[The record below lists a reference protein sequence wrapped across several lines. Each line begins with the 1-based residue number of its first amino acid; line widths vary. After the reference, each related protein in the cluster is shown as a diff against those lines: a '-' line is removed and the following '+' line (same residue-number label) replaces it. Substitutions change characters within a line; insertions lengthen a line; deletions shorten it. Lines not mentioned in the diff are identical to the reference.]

1 MITNL
6 LREIKTQILKLK
18 TKIILNFRRVKSGKG
33 NLLFGKLILY
43 NYGTLKIGNDCKIL
57 SRAKEYQNYIYPV
70 SFSIMTK
77 DTFVTI
83 GSGVEL
89 VGCFFRIRYGLKI
102 GDKTVIAP
110 GVRIIDHDHDT
121 NPQKRHENIFPGKEI
136 VIGENVW
143 IGYDSTILKGVNIG
157 DGAIVAAGSIVTKD
171 VKSNTLVGGIPAKK
185 IKDLS

>member
-1 MITNL
+1 MKFFLRKIKHNL
-6 LREIKTQILKLK
+6 VLIK
-18 TKIILNFRRVKSGKG
+18 TKILFKYKKIDSGKG
-33 NLLFGKLILY
+33 NLLFGKFILY
-43 NYGTLKIGNDCKIL
+43 NYGKVKIGDDCKIL
-57 SRAKEYQNYIYPV
+57 SRTKEYQNYIYPV
-70 SFSIMTK
+70 SLSVMTK
-77 DTFVTI
+77 DTFIEI

-102 GDKTVIAP
+102 GSKTVIAP

-121 NPQKRHENIFPGKEI
+121 NPKKRHENIFPGKEI

-157 DGAIVAAGSIVTKD
+157 DGAIVAAGSTVTKD

-185 IKDLS
+185 IKELS

>member
-1 MITNL
+1 MVKSK
-6 LREIKTQILKLK
+6 LRKLK
-18 TKIILNFRRVKSGKG
+18 TKILFIKTKFILSIKG
-33 NLLFGKLILY
+33 INCGNNNLLFGKFILY
-43 NYGTLKIGNDCKIL
+43 NYGTVKIGDDCKIL
-57 SRAKEYQNYIYPV
+57 SRTKEYQNYINPV

-77 DTFVTI
+77 DTLVEI

-102 GDKTVIAP
+102 GNKTVIAP

-121 NPQKRHENIFPGKEI
+121 NPKKRHENIFPGKEI
-136 VIGENVW
+136 IIGENVW

-171 VKSNTLVGGIPAKK
+171 VKSNTLVGGTPAKK
-185 IKDLS
+185 IKELS

>member
-1 MITNL
+1 MIIYF
-6 LREIKTQILKLK
+6 LRSTKTQILKIK
-18 TKIILNFRRVKSGKG
+18 TKIVLIFKRVKSGKG
-33 NLLFGKLILY
+33 NLLFGKFILY
-43 NYGTLKIGNDCKIL
+43 NYGKVIFGDDCKIL

-70 SFSIMTK
+70 SLSVMTK
-77 DTFVTI
+77 DTIVEI

-102 GDKTVIAP
+102 GNKTVIAP

-121 NPQKRHENIFPGKEI
+121 NPQKRHDNIFPGKEI
-136 VIGENVW
+136 VIGKNVW

-157 DGAIVAAGSIVTKD
+157 DGAIIAAGSIVTKD

-185 IKDLS
+185 IKEIA

>member
-1 MITNL
+1 MRLYFKN
-6 LREIKTQILKLK
+6 IKKKINVLK

-83 GSGVEL
+83 GSDVEL

-110 GVRIIDHDHDT
+110 GVRIID
-121 NPQKRHENIFPGKEI
+121 QRHENIFPGKEI

-185 IKDLS
+185 IKNLS